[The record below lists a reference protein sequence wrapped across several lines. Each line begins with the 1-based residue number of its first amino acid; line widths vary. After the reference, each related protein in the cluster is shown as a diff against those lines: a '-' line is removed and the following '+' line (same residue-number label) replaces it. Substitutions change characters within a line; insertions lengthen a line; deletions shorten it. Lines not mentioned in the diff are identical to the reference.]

1 MTTDLVD
8 AIATTE
14 IAPAAPTPTRFEAG
28 LREMDEGEIRRHL
41 HGHKWGVLSTVHD
54 GRPYAVPVSFGFDG
68 TYLYVASAP
77 GRKLRALRESPVAC
91 LTIADV
97 TDGTRWSSVVVM
109 ADAEPVDSIA
119 VKLHGLNTIRRQQSG
134 GGLTSAKDLARAAS
148 ATVFRLSPTEV
159 SGRVRR

>member
-1 MTTDLVD
+1 MTTDRIET
-8 AIATTE
+8 IARTE
-14 IAPAAPTPTRFEAG
+14 TAPAAPTTPRAEAG
-28 LREMDEGEIRRHL
+28 LREMDEGEIRLHL
-41 HGHKWGVLSTVHD
+41 HGHTWGVLATIHQ

-68 TYLYVASAP
+68 TYLYIATGP
-77 GRKLRALRESPVAC
+77 GRKLRALSESPAAC

-97 TDGTRWSSVVVM
+97 TDGSRWNSVVVM
-109 ADAEPVDSIA
+109 ADVEPVDSIA

-148 ATVFRLSPTEV
+148 ATLFRLAPTEV